1 MSSTSLPAITSAQVP
16 GIGAIGQQARMTLY
30 TNHGCGWSHRVHIVL
45 KELGLEYEEV
55 LIDMDVPRPAWFLKL
70 NPEIFS
76 HADAAMKS
84 SDNTANAKMQ
94 RGLVPVFQ
102 YTPTGSN
109 QQFTLTESPQIVSFL
124 TDLYPSHI
132 LPVLPSGLESW
143 RTCSPADTAYMRYRM
158 SFFVDT
164 YFTKITPLM
173 FKLVGADPGEPQEKI
188 VDDILSRLREEIEP
202 LLSDVDVDGKGPYFA
217 GSERLTF
224 VETHSGK
231 VMTTPFVL
239 RMIDFCNAV
248 IFPSRLAT
256 AMLDTNPST
265 SNSPRFAKWAKVC
278 IQHPSVTCTWD
289 KEYMVPRIVERLPAA
304 KRKYA
309 PAKE

>member
-1 MSSTSLPAITSAQVP
+1 
-16 GIGAIGQQARMTLY
+16 MTLY

-45 KELGLEYEEV
+45 KELGLDYEEV

-70 NPEIFS
+70 NP
-76 HADAAMKS
+76 
-84 SDNTANAKMQ
+84 

-102 YTPTGSN
+102 YTPIGSN
-109 QQFTLTESPQIVSFL
+109 QQFTLVESAQIVSFL

-132 LPVLPSGLESW
+132 LPVLPSGRESW
-143 RTCSPADTAYMRYRM
+143 GTCSRADTAYMRYRM
-158 SFFVDT
+158 SLFVDT
-164 YFTKITPLM
+164 YFTKINPLM

-188 VDDILSRLREEIEP
+188 VDDILSRLSEEIEP
-202 LLSDVDVDGKGPYFA
+202 LLSGADMDGKGPYFA
-217 GSERLTF
+217 GSKSLTF
-224 VETHSGK
+224 VE

-239 RMIDFCNAV
+239 RMIDFCNDV

-265 SNSPRFAKWAKVC
+265 SNIPRFAKWAKLC
-278 IQHPSVTCTWD
+278 TQHPSVTCTWD
-289 KEYMVPRIVERLPAA
+289 KEYLLPRIVERLPAA